1 MDFKRLG
8 KIAKFAGTAGVIVF
22 TVIGA
27 MADVPE
33 AIEAAKDLKKPELP
47 GPTSEEEH

>member
-1 MDFKRLG
+1 MDLKRLG
-8 KIAKFAGTAGVIVF
+8 KIAKFAGTAGVILF

-47 GPTSEEEH
+47 GPTSKEEQ